1 MGGSPVSV
9 AAAMVVSLLLL
20 LVTARALVL
29 PDLVEDVADAV
40 EFRIPVANASASLQG
55 RAVALDF
62 AVGGHVALKARPP
75 TALAENPAWLPDKE
89 QIQELSPKQARQR
102 LGFFVSAHIL
112 AWMLLCLIGTA
123 IMTRCCG
130 RCADSSQ
137 AATATRSLSPASRFP
152 MDTFAL
158 GTVAATMPFLADTF
172 DTLSTKAMT
181 ATLIALLEEEGALS
195 LDAAVTTYLKVSCGA
210 RAHEG
215 WDQVT
220 LDHLMC
226 HTGGVPGDL
235 LKHSIWGDL
244 WRAPDGVTGRRL
256 FVDWLLQR
264 PPGKLGQYEY
274 ANGGYMLLGSV
285 VAAVTGRCWEEVG
298 ASDNRGTLDMGSQ
311 RA

>member
-1 MGGSPVSV
+1 MLWPSRFGQGDSHP
-9 AAAMVVSLLLL
+9 
-20 LVTARALVL
+20 AL
-29 PDLVEDVADAV
+29 
-40 EFRIPVANASASLQG
+40 
-55 RAVALDF
+55 
-62 AVGGHVALKARPP
+62 
-75 TALAENPAWLPDKE
+75 
-89 QIQELSPKQARQR
+89 
-102 LGFFVSAHIL
+102 
-112 AWMLLCLIGTA
+112 
-123 IMTRCCG
+123 
-130 RCADSSQ
+130 
-137 AATATRSLSPASRFP
+137 RSLAPWLLYQSHDCNLDRP
-152 MDTFAL
+152 
-158 GTVAATMPFLADTF
+158 
-172 DTLSTKAMT
+172 
-181 ATLIALLEEEGALS
+181 LLEEEGALS

-210 RAHEG
+210 CAHEG

-235 LKHSIWGDL
+235 LDSIWGDL

-298 ASDNRGTLDMGSQ
+298 ASDNRGTLDMDSQ